1 MEDFPL
7 LEAGALE
14 RLEEW
19 GGPQMQRRM
28 IELFLSHA
36 PDRMEQIKEGFSRAE
51 ANAVE
56 AGAHTLKSSAG
67 NLGATRLQELCEE
80 VERVAE
86 GQDLG
91 ELDRLMPELEA
102 TYSATCLELEKLLK
116 GMKE

>member
-1 MEDFPL
+1 MEDLPL
-7 LEAGALE
+7 LEVGALE

-28 IELFLSHA
+28 IEIFLSYT
-36 PDRMEQIKEGFSRAE
+36 PDRINQIKEGFSRAE
-51 ANAVE
+51 ASAVE

-80 VERVAE
+80 VERIAE
-86 GQDLG
+86 GRDLG
-91 ELDRLMPELEA
+91 ELDRLLPELEA
-102 TYSATCLELEKLLK
+102 AYSATRLELEKLLK

>member
-1 MEDFPL
+1 MEDLPL
-7 LEAGALE
+7 LEAEALE

-19 GGPQMQRRM
+19 GGPQMQRKM
-28 IELFLSHA
+28 IEIFLSYT
-36 PDRMEQIKEGFSRAE
+36 PNRMDQIKEGFSRAE

-80 VERVAE
+80 VERIAE

-91 ELDRLMPELEA
+91 ALDRLLPELEA
-102 TYSATCLELEKLLK
+102 AYSATRRELEKLLK
-116 GMKE
+116 GMEE